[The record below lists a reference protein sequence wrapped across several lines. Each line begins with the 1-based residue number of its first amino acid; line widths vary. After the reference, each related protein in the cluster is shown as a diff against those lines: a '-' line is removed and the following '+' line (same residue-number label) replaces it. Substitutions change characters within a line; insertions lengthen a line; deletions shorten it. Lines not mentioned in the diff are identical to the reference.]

1 MYVKMRL
8 LDTNFKKRF
17 KLKYKLRLVYFFD
30 TQNDLQAL
38 QNHLL
43 ESPGL
48 YHSVSC
54 VLHFDLRLLYLFLF
68 AFFVLTN
75 QKSKYM

>member
-1 MYVKMRL
+1 MRL
-8 LDTNFKKRF
+8 LDTNFKKPF

-43 ESPGL
+43 NLPTSPGL
-48 YHSVSC
+48 CHSVSC
-54 VLHFDLRLLYLFLF
+54 VLHFDLRLLYLPFL
-68 AFFVLTN
+68 
-75 QKSKYM
+75 S